1 LTFIYFFDIINAVL
15 WRGGANVELDRKIAR
30 GKCIITIS
38 MALLLISIGLQMYRV
53 YSIADEYTISYESVD
68 IKSMSKAAVA
78 QKEDKNTI
86 INAIIHGS
94 TDIGPITEV
103 SLPKVEKT
111 PTEPVV
117 NVVTPEPQQPQVPVK
132 QWYLPTEQGIISQN
146 PSYSHAT
153 AIDITSP
160 RGTGET
166 IYPVANG
173 VISGI
178 YIDNYGALVVA
189 VNHEING
196 IRYTSLY
203 AHLSS
208 YADGIYVGKP
218 VTPFDPLGQMG
229 TTGYSTGVHLHLV
242 VVDCSMFDPNDG
254 RCYDLNSFF
263 NYTRQRQNEGFIGLG
278 AVTYVPGNWWSR

>member
-1 LTFIYFFDIINAVL
+1 
-15 WRGGANVELDRKIAR
+15 VELDRKIAR

-38 MALLLISIGLQMYRV
+38 VALLLISMGLQFFRV
-53 YSIADEYTISYESVD
+53 YSYSNDYEIVYESVD

-78 QKEDKNTI
+78 QKEDKSTIINTI
-86 INAIIHGS
+86 IHGN
-94 TDIGPITEV
+94 TNNGPITEV
-103 SLPKVEKT
+103 ELPKVEKIEN
-111 PTEPVV
+111 PPEEQKEEPK
-117 NVVTPEPQQPQVPVK
+117 PEPQPQVPQK
-132 QWYLPTEQGIISQN
+132 NWYLPTEQGIVTQN
-146 PSYSHAT
+146 PNYGHAA

-160 RGTGET
+160 RGTAET

-178 YIDNYGALVVA
+178 YIDNNGALVVA
-189 VNHEING
+189 VRHDING
-196 IRYTSLY
+196 QIYTSLY

-242 VVDCSMFDPNDG
+242 LLDCSMFDQNDG
-254 RCYDLNSFF
+254 RCYDLNTFF
-263 NYTRQRQNEGFIGLG
+263 NYANQRQREGFIGFES
-278 AVTYVPGNWWSR
+278 VYYVPGSWWSRKKTFEK